1 MYTGTSNAQLSFKQW
16 IWKNRF
22 YLFAYFIIVLVQFTW
37 FKWLFP
43 YPSFFPDSNS
53 YVEAAYYNQAI
64 NMWPI
69 GYSRFLQLFS
79 FISHYDTALVLL
91 QYLLLHVSI
100 IYFLGTVIYFLRPGK
115 WLTGILLLF
124 GVANP
129 ILLHMANFVSS
140 DALYTALSIIWVTQL
155 CWIFYRPNN
164 WLLFTHA
171 IVLAAVFTVRYN
183 AIYYPLLSCIVML
196 ISDTSVKKRVL
207 SMAFIGALLAAFVF
221 HTLYVYKVQTGYN
234 QFSAFGGWQ
243 MAANALL
250 PYSYVDSVKSSEV
263 PAKFRQLHGY
273 VNEHN
278 TILAAR
284 PAQYRNDRILGVYFL
299 WDGASPLKRYLAVHG
314 GTNTKAPNGYFR
326 AWARQAP
333 LFGEYGVYLTKKY
346 PLAYAQYYL
355 WPNLVRYYVPPV
367 EFLDNYN
374 MDMDVVEDMEKKWFR
389 YPTEKIF
396 TRTKDRHISYMF
408 IYPYLL
414 AAVNLLYVLGLI
426 GFLALGGW
434 KTSTRYYKNL
444 LLLVLAIWC
453 CNLGF
458 SVLASPIVLRYQ
470 IFPMLLSFTFGI
482 LLIAYVIRQAFSP
495 QQMEKQAL
503 YQ

>member
-1 MYTGTSNAQLSFKQW
+1 MYTGTPISQLSFKQW
-16 IWKNRF
+16 IWQKRI
-22 YLFAYFIIVLVQFTW
+22 YLFIYFIMVLIQFAW

-69 GYSRFLQLFS
+69 GYSRFLQLFA

-91 QYLLLHVSI
+91 QYLLLHISI
-100 IYFLGTVIYFLRPGK
+100 IYFLGTIIYLLQPGK

-140 DALYTALSIIWVTQL
+140 DALYTGLSIIWITQL
-155 CWIFYRPNN
+155 CWILYKPSN
-164 WLLFTHA
+164 WMLFTHA
-171 IVLAAVFTVRYN
+171 IILAAVFTVRYN
-183 AIYYPLLSCIVML
+183 AAFYPLISFIVIL
-196 ISDTSVKKRVL
+196 IADTSVKKRVL
-207 SMAFIGALLAAFVF
+207 SIAFISMLLAAFVF
-221 HTLYVYKVQTGYN
+221 HTLHVYKVQTGYN

-243 MAANALL
+243 LSANALL
-250 PYSYVDSVKSSEV
+250 PYSYVDSLKVSEA
-263 PAKFRQLHGY
+263 PQKFRILHGY

-278 TILAAR
+278 KALAAS
-284 PAQYRNDRILGVYFL
+284 PYRNDRVLGVYFL
-299 WDGASPLKRYLAVHG
+299 WDGYSPLRRYLASQG
-314 GTNTKAPNGYFR
+314 IAKTKTPNDYFR
-326 AWARQAP
+326 LWAKQAP
-333 LFGEYGVYLTKKY
+333 LYGEYGVYLTKKY
-346 PLAYAQYYL
+346 PLAFAQYYL
-355 WPNLVRYYVPPV
+355 WPNLIRYYVPPG
-367 EFLDNYN
+367 EFLDVYN
-374 MDMDVVEDMEKKWFR
+374 MDRDFVEDMEKKWFH

-396 TRTKDRHISYMF
+396 TRTKDRLISYMF
-408 IYPYLL
+408 VYPYFL

-426 GFLALGGW
+426 GFLVLGGW
-434 KTSTRYYKNL
+434 KASTRYYRGL

-482 LLIAYVIRQAFSP
+482 LLITYVIRQAFYP
-495 QQMEKQAL
+495 QQLEKPAL